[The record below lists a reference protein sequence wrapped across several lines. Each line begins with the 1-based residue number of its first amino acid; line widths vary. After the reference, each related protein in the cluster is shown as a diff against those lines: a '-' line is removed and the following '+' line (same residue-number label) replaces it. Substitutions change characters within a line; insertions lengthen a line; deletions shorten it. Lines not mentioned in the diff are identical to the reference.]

1 MIHVSQPSLGKAERD
16 LVLQC
21 LTNNRLTQGPM
32 VEWFERL
39 LAGYLET
46 ENVVTTTSGTTALH
60 LALLALGIGPGDE
73 VLVPN
78 VTFVATA
85 NAVSMVGAKPVLVDI
100 DPLTWTMDV
109 DDMCRKSTPKTKAV
123 IPVHLYGM
131 PCNMVDILTH
141 AHASGW
147 FVIEDAAEGLGG
159 SWKGCKLGTLGDIG
173 CFSFYGN
180 KIITTGEGGA
190 AVTDNPELAKRMRF
204 LRGQAMTSQRY
215 FHSEVGYNYRMTDLQ
230 AAIGIGQVRRI
241 ESLLGK
247 RRLVIK
253 IYQELLEEL
262 VGEPTVLPVG
272 VEPAPWLYTALVPRR
287 DWLMDQ
293 LAKRGVET
301 RPTFVPLN
309 RLPMYAS
316 NEAFPNSDLVGNC
329 GISLPTHADMTPDDA
344 AKVAALVLMV
354 SRGGPS
360 V

>member
-21 LTNNRLTQGPM
+21 LNNNRLTQGPM
-32 VEWFERL
+32 VEWFEKL
-39 LAGYLET
+39 LAGYLGSD
-46 ENVVTTTSGTTALH
+46 NAVTTTSGTTALH
-60 LALLALGIGPGDE
+60 LALSALGIGPGDE

-85 NAVSMVGAKPVLVDI
+85 NAVALVGATPVLVDI

-109 DDMCRKSTPKTKAV
+109 DDMCRKSSPRTKAV

-131 PCNMVDILTH
+131 PCNMCDILLQ
-141 AHASGW
+141 AHTYGW
-147 FVIEDAAEGLGG
+147 KVIEDAAEGLGG
-159 SWKGCKLGTLGDIG
+159 SWKGKKLGTLGDVG

-190 AVTDNPELAKRMRF
+190 AVTNDPELAKRMRF
-204 LRGQAMTSQRY
+204 LRGQAMTAQRY
-215 FHSEVGYNYRMTDLQ
+215 FHSEVGFNYRMTDIQ
-230 AAIGIGQVRRI
+230 AAIGIGQIRRI

-247 RRLVIK
+247 RRLVTK
-253 IYQELLEEL
+253 VYQELLEEL
-262 VGEPTVLPVG
+262 VGEPALLPEG
-272 VEPAPWLYTALVPRR
+272 VEPAPWLYTALVPKR

-309 RLPMYAS
+309 RLPMFRS
-316 NEAFPNSDLVGNC
+316 HESFPNSDLVGDH

-344 AKVAALVLMV
+344 AVVAATVLKV
-354 SRGGPS
+354 SRGGSS